1 MFRWIYYVFRNLIYY
16 RVQRPVGNHRIM
28 TIASARSTDDI
39 KDALTEGLL
48 ATVGLKIVED
58 DADTV
63 PWYIPLSKVQKSWV
77 EQVSRH
83 GYKVGLT

>member
-1 MFRWIYYVFRNLIYY
+1 MDV
-16 RVQRPVGNHRIM
+16 
-28 TIASARSTDDI
+28 ASERDSSGI
-39 KDALTEGLL
+39 KDALTNGCL
-48 ATVGLKIVED
+48 ATVGLKVVED

-63 PWYIPLSKVQKSWV
+63 PWYIPLSRVQKSWV